1 MSFAAQWLAYASP
14 YRRFAADLAIDRARL
29 GAGAVRE
36 PSP

>member
-14 YRRFAADLAIDRARL
+14 YRRFAADLAIDCARL